1 MPDLKQLKN
10 TLHKVLRS
18 FPEVEAAFVF
28 GSVAE
33 GRAREGSDIDLALVP
48 ADNLLKERKLELL
61 AAMTEAGLDN
71 LDLVILDI
79 EDPVLRY
86 EAIRQNCLVYAREGF
101 DRGGYYSRGMRE
113 YFDIE
118 PILAVQR
125 EAYKKRLERGQT

>member
-10 TLHKVLRS
+10 TLHNVLRS
-18 FPEVEAAFVF
+18 FPEVEAAFLF

>member
-1 MPDLKQLKN
+1 MHDLKQLKN
-10 TLHKVLRS
+10 TLHNVLRS
-18 FPEVEAAFVF
+18 FPEVEAAFLF